1 MSNEEM
7 ICERCKHIDPCIR
20 MDAVGSGQCCYLCLM
35 KKQTVKHSESCAK
48 WESRRP
54 A

>member
-1 MSNEEM
+1 MER
-7 ICERCKHIDPCIR
+7 ICETCKHVDPCIR
-20 MDAVGSGQCCYLCLM
+20 MDDVGSGYCCYMCRM

-48 WESRRP
+48 WESRRL

>member
-7 ICERCKHIDPCIR
+7 ICERCKHIDPCLR
-20 MDAVGSGQCCYLCLM
+20 MDAVGNGQCLYLCRM
-35 KKQTVKHSESCAK
+35 KKQMVKQSESCAK
-48 WESRRP
+48 WESRRT